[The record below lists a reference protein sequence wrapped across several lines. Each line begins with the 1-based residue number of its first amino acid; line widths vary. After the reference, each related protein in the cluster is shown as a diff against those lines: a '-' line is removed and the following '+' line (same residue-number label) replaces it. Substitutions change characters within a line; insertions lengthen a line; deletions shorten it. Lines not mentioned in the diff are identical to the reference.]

1 MNTIQLECFIA
12 VAQHLNFSRASE
24 SLKITQPAVSHQ
36 IQTLEEELGVKLFR
50 RTSKSVSLTS
60 EGIQFLPDA
69 ELILRTAHSARERL
83 GRHEHFIPF
92 EIGCHN
98 HLEQKLLPPVFHSLA
113 KEFPLLRPSVRLVPF
128 PSLLGLVENQQIH
141 AAFGIKEEQNKSSLF
156 FRELYSAPVKK
167 SVNGKITYNT
177 PCPYQGMVFHH
188 VSLEFKDGKI
198 VKATCDEDNDKLNEI
213 FDTDEGARYVGEFS
227 LGFNPMILN
236 PMGDILY
243 DEKILGSLHFTP
255 GRAYKDCYNGNDS
268 AIHWDMVLIQTEAYG
283 GGEVWF
289 DDVLIRKN
297 GRFVLE
303 ELQPLNFENR

>member
-141 AAFGIKEEQNKSSLF
+141 AAFGIKDGQKKSALS
-156 FRELYSAPVKK
+156 FRELHSASISCVCFPGHPLTKHQTLTRHMLKGSSPRHTAAPVFALQSRILTRLPPDQQYYTE
-167 SVNGKITYNT
+167 SVESAFTLVRSRLGYTLYPDVPRLRDPDLCYIPVTDL
-177 PCPYQGMVFHH
+177 P
-188 VSLEFKDGKI
+188 SLPFGI
-198 VKATCDEDNDKLNEI
+198 FYRYDNDHPVLKRFLNLL
-213 FDTDEGARYVGEFS
+213 T
-227 LGFNPMILN
+227 
-236 PMGDILY
+236 
-243 DEKILGSLHFTP
+243 
-255 GRAYKDCYNGNDS
+255 
-268 AIHWDMVLIQTEAYG
+268 Q
-283 GGEVWF
+283 
-289 DDVLIRKN
+289 DV
-297 GRFVLE
+297 
-303 ELQPLNFENR
+303 